1 MPYKIRSESVEK
13 LLDDF
18 AKSYVARALDEDDEC
33 YLGDDEDDGDPGF
46 DGMTLRALVEE
57 TRVMGGFVIRVG
69 PPEVLE
75 ALEEGA
81 DGEPPAPG
89 RRGLTVL
96 PGPWWPP
103 R

>member
-1 MPYKIRSESVEK
+1 MKKDEK
-13 LLDDF
+13 VIYHCSQAVDDD
-18 AKSYVARALDEDDEC
+18 ALDELIRDLTE
-33 YLGDDEDDGDPGF
+33 
-46 DGMTLRALVEE
+46 TALAS
-57 TRVMGGFVIRVG
+57 GGFVAMFG

-96 PGPWWPP
+96 PGPWWP
-103 R
+103 RR

>member
-1 MPYKIRSESVEK
+1 MTKE
-13 LLDDF
+13 DDAF
-18 AKSYVARALDEDDEC
+18 DCYCYQAVDDDALDELIRDLTE
-33 YLGDDEDDGDPGF
+33 
-46 DGMTLRALVEE
+46 TALAS
-57 TRVMGGFVIRVG
+57 GGFVAMFG